1 MNNEQAP
8 FDTLAYSNYKEVI
21 NINNAALSD
30 EELDRLINLVESM
43 NEYNED
49 DDEIY
54 FWNVIASKLSQL
66 YR

>member
-21 NINNAALSD
+21 NINNATLSD

-49 DDEIY
+49 DDDIY

>member
-8 FDTLAYSNYKEVI
+8 FDTPAYSNYKEVI

-30 EELDRLINLVESM
+30 EELDRLIELVESY
-43 NEYNED
+43 NECNED
-49 DDEIY
+49 DDDIY